1 MKRKPRTFVHWILGG
16 LLVAGSFSGCALPK
30 IKTARTP
37 EEHAFIS
44 YWPPP
49 PGDKKLRLAVK
60 DMIDLKGYVTT
71 AGCQFL
77 ENTRKPAT
85 RDAECMQIARERGVR
100 IVGKANT
107 TELALGVSG
116 INEYYGTP
124 KSPQRPKGK
133 LISGGSSSG
142 SAVSVAAGLADV
154 AFGTDTAGSIR
165 VPSACC
171 GVYGLKTT
179 YGLVSLKGVTPVSP
193 EHLDTVGPMA
203 SDVARLAIGMDLLE
217 RGFAAKYRSAQ
228 ASEPTGKSIRV
239 GRLYL
244 KGTDPDV
251 DRAIDAAIAAAGFQ
265 VVNLSEEF
273 RKAWDQA
280 QKDGN
285 RLALADS
292 WRTDSK
298 YLTGLGVTAIT
309 RASIQLGQIEYTLNY
324 KELMERRPLW
334 QRALNRVFRQVDF
347 VALPTLQKVPLKIPF
362 WGRTAVFEARVLS
375 MQNTVPVNYAG
386 SPAIAIP
393 VPVEGERVPMTS
405 LQLVGPRLS
414 EARLV
419 NAARIVEAAMKK
431 DVVVAAHQERP

>member
-1 MKRKPRTFVHWILGG
+1 MKHTPRTFTRWILCG
-16 LLVAGSFSGCALPK
+16 LLVSGPFSGCTLPK
-30 IKTARTP
+30 VKMARTP

-44 YWPPP
+44 HWPPP
-49 PGDKKLRLAVK
+49 PGDTKLRLAVK
-60 DMIDLKGYVTT
+60 DLIDLKGYVTT

-77 ENTRKPAT
+77 ANTRKPAM
-85 RDAECMQIARERGVR
+85 RDAECMAIARERGVR

-171 GVYGLKTT
+171 GVFGLKTT
-179 YGLVSLKGVTPVSP
+179 YGLVSLKGVTPISAKN
-193 EHLDTVGPMA
+193 LDTVGPLA
-203 SDVARLAIGMDLLE
+203 PDVKRLAIGMDLLE
-217 RGFAAKYRSAQ
+217 RGFAAKYRAAQ
-228 ASEPTGKSIRV
+228 AAQPTGKSIRV

-251 DRAIDAAIAAAGFQ
+251 DKAVDAAIAAAGFQ

-273 RKAWDQA
+273 RKAWEQA
-280 QKDGN
+280 QQDGN

-292 WRTDSK
+292 WLTDSK
-298 YLTGLGVTAIT
+298 YLTGLGVTVIT
-309 RASIQLGQIEYTLNY
+309 RASIQLGQIEYNLNY
-324 KELMERRPLW
+324 KGVMERRPEW
-334 QRALNRVFRQVDF
+334 RRTLNGVFRKVDF
-347 VALPTLQKVPLKIPF
+347 VALPTLQKIPLKIPF

-386 SPAIAIP
+386 NPAIAIP
-393 VPVEGERVPMTS
+393 VPIADKRVPMTS

-414 EARLV
+414 EAELV
-419 NAARIVEAAMKK
+419 NAARLVEKATAKSTGT
-431 DVVVAAHQERP
+431 